1 MKTLTHKIK
10 FGIVGCGMI
19 ANVHAK
25 AISEIAEAELVGA
38 SDNSYDYALKF
49 AQKWGIRAFNDYNE
63 LLSDKEIDVVCV
75 CTPSCFHAQNS
86 IDALNSGKHV
96 VLEKPMA
103 ITVEDTDK
111 IIETC
116 AKTGKLLTVISQ
128 LRFSKDI
135 LKIKKL
141 IEEGAFGKITLC
153 SLDMKYYRSPEYY
166 SSSPWK
172 GTLKFDGGG
181 ALMNQGIHGIDL
193 LEFIMGDIKTVK
205 GKAKT
210 LYHDIEVEDTAVAIV
225 EFNNGA
231 LGTITA
237 SSCAY
242 PGFNRYITI
251 CGSNG
256 YVILSENKIL
266 KLEIK
271 GLATEINTVGDL
283 GGSNDPTKVNSE
295 YHKLQLENL
304 LSAIKGEGKLLIDCY
319 EGKKA
324 VKIIENIYK
333 G

>member
-1 MKTLTHKIK
+1 MNTLTHKTK

-25 AISEIAEAELVGA
+25 AIGDICNTELVGVA
-38 SDNSYDYALKF
+38 DNSYDFALKF
-49 AQKWGIRAFNDYNE
+49 AQKWGVKAFNDYNE
-63 LLSDKEIDVVCV
+63 LLSDKEIDVVCI
-75 CTPSCFHAQNS
+75 CTPSCFHAQNA

-116 AKTGKLLTVISQ
+116 SKTGKLLTVISQ

-153 SLDMKYYRSPEYY
+153 ELNMKYYRTPEYY

-210 LYHDIEVEDTAVAIV
+210 LFHDIEVEDTAVAIV

-231 LGTITA
+231 LGTIIA

-242 PGFNRYITI
+242 PGFNRKITI
-251 CGSNG
+251 CGSDG
-256 YVILSENKIL
+256 YVILSENKIE
-266 KLEIK
+266 KLVIGKQFCED
-271 GLATEINTVGDL
+271 NFVGDL
-283 GGSNDPTKVNSE
+283 GGSSDPTKLDSD
-295 YHKLQLENL
+295 YHKLQFENL

>member
-1 MKTLTHKIK
+1 MQTSNHKIK

-19 ANVHAK
+19 AHVHAK
-25 AISEIAEAELVGA
+25 AIGDICTAELVGVA
-38 SDNSYDYALKF
+38 DNSYDFALKF
-49 AQKWGIRAFNDYNE
+49 AQKWGVRAFNDYNE

-75 CTPSCFHAQNS
+75 CTPSCFHAQNA

-116 AKTGKLLTVISQ
+116 AKTGNLLTVISQ

-135 LKIKKL
+135 IKIKKL

-153 SLDMKYYRSPEYY
+153 ELNMKYYRDPEYY

-193 LEFIMGDIKTVK
+193 LEFVMGEITSVN

-225 EFNNGA
+225 EFASGA
-231 LGTITA
+231 LGTIIA

-242 PGFNRYITI
+242 PGFDRKITI
-251 CGSNG
+251 SGSDG
-256 YVILSENKIL
+256 YAILRENKIE
-266 KLEIK
+266 KMQIK
-271 GLATEINTVGDL
+271 GEVFEGDCSNTSAGA
-283 GGSNDPTKVNSE
+283 NDPTKVNSDF
-295 YHKLQLENL
+295 HKLQFENL
-304 LSAIKGEGKLLIDCY
+304 LSAIKGEAKLLIDCH

-324 VKIIENIYK
+324 VKIIKSIYNS
-333 G
+333 